1 MKMPRTHLLRGGNN
15 SELDRV
21 LVIICMVEQIL
32 CMVVAKMCCLPGDEG
47 IEKGDRV
54 LAYLSGLQ
62 RARVC
67 LKNTEA

>member
-32 CMVVAKMCCLPGDEG
+32 CMVVAKMLPLRVTKGQGLPEEHRGLNPG
-47 IEKGDRV
+47 IRGE
-54 LAYLSGLQ
+54 
-62 RARVC
+62 
-67 LKNTEA
+67 